1 MSKLIKNEL
10 TKIFKKK
17 SIYITL
23 LVILAFV
30 ILTNCIYKFFYNSS
44 NFYGDTYIE
53 YAKEELAKLDPNKV
67 SDIKMYID
75 LKTTVE
81 VYEMQEKYE
90 KDDWRRDILS
100 VQVGTYVNEKNNY
113 LYGEDKDLEKVAQVQ
128 EKINKVMEKLEKDDW
143 RYFANEELENAKLAL
158 SDLEEQKK
166 NIEDKQE
173 IKNLESSIEN
183 AKIDEE
189 VARYRVDKDIK
200 YGNDYRNRALNEY
213 QSCAKNVKNY
223 ENSDQKLEYSDQKR
237 YNTNLEEREINRYII
252 ENNVDINKGN
262 DIRGI
267 LRNFFSEYG
276 LFIIVMVIMIAGTI
290 VSEEFS
296 KGTIKLLLVKPYPRY
311 KILMSKWITVMIM
324 ILFSIVALIVMELI
338 VGGVIFGYD
347 SLSVPVLHY
356 NFDTQ
361 SLEAINVFADLGLQT
376 ITQLPKVI
384 LLAMLA
390 FSFSTLFTNSAV
402 AIAIPLLGYMSAD
415 VINSLVVNFKVD
427 FMRFFVSLN
436 WDFGQYLYGN
446 LPKLEG
452 LTLWFSAIICILYF
466 VAMIIPT
473 FITFKKRNIKNV

>member
-213 QSCAKNVKNY
+213 QSYAKNVKNF
-223 ENSDQKLEYSDQKR
+223 ENSGQKLEYTDQKE
-237 YNTNLEEREINRYII
+237 YNTDLEEREINRYII

-338 VGGVIFGYD
+338 VVGVIFGYD

>member
-30 ILTNCIYKFFYNSS
+30 ILTNCIYKFFYTSS
-44 NFYGDTYIE
+44 TFYGESYIE

-100 VQVGTYVNEKNNY
+100 VQVSTYVNEKNNY

-143 RYFANEELENAKLAL
+143 QYFANEELENAKLAL

-223 ENSDQKLEYSDQKR
+223 EISDQKLEYSDQKR

-338 VGGVIFGYD
+338 VGGIIFGYD

-361 SLEAINVFADLGLQT
+361 SLEAISVFADLGLQT

-415 VINSLVVNFKVD
+415 VINNLVVNFKVD

>member
-30 ILTNCIYKFFYNSS
+30 ILTNCIYKFFYTSS
-44 NFYGDTYIE
+44 TFYGESYIE

-100 VQVGTYVNEKNNY
+100 VQVSTYVNEKNNY

-143 RYFANEELENAKLAL
+143 QYFANEELENAKLAL

-338 VGGVIFGYD
+338 VGGIIFGYD

-361 SLEAINVFADLGLQT
+361 SLEAISVFADLGLQT

-415 VINSLVVNFKVD
+415 VINNLVVNFKVD

-452 LTLWFSAIICILYF
+452 LTFWFSAIICILYF

>member
-30 ILTNCIYKFFYNSS
+30 ILTNCIYKFFYTSS
-44 NFYGDTYIE
+44 TFYGESYIE

-100 VQVGTYVNEKNNY
+100 VQVSTYVNEKNNY

-143 RYFANEELENAKLAL
+143 QYFANEELENAKLAL

-276 LFIIVMVIMIAGTI
+276 LFIIVMVIMIA
-290 VSEEFS
+290 
-296 KGTIKLLLVKPYPRY
+296 KPYPRY

-338 VGGVIFGYD
+338 VGGIIFGYD

-361 SLEAINVFADLGLQT
+361 SLEAINVFVDLGLQT

>member
-30 ILTNCIYKFFYNSS
+30 ILTNCIYKFFYTSS
-44 NFYGDTYIE
+44 TFYGDTYIE

-81 VYEMQEKYE
+81 IYEMQEKYE

-143 RYFANEELENAKLAL
+143 KYFANEELENAKLAL

-237 YNTNLEEREINRYII
+237 YNTDLEEREINRYII

-338 VGGVIFGYD
+338 VGGIIFGYD

-415 VINSLVVNFKVD
+415 VINNLVVNFKVD

>member
-30 ILTNCIYKFFYNSS
+30 ILTNCIYKFFYTSS
-44 NFYGDTYIE
+44 TFYGESYIE

-100 VQVGTYVNEKNNY
+100 VQVSTYVNEKNNY

-143 RYFANEELENAKLAL
+143 QYFANEELENAKLAL

-338 VGGVIFGYD
+338 VGGIIFGYD

-361 SLEAINVFADLGLQT
+361 SLEAISVFADLGLQT

-415 VINSLVVNFKVD
+415 VINNLVVNFKVD

>member
-30 ILTNCIYKFFYNSS
+30 ILTNCIYKFFYTSS
-44 NFYGDTYIE
+44 TFYGESYIE

-100 VQVGTYVNEKNNY
+100 VQVSTYVNEKNNY

-143 RYFANEELENAKLAL
+143 QYFANEELENAKLAL

-324 ILFSIVALIVMELI
+324 ILFSIVALIVMGLI
-338 VGGVIFGYD
+338 VGGIIFGYD

-361 SLEAINVFADLGLQT
+361 SLEAISVFADLGLQT

-415 VINSLVVNFKVD
+415 VINNLVVNFKVD

>member
-1 MSKLIKNEL
+1 LSKLIKNEL

-44 NFYGDTYIE
+44 TFYGDTYIE

-81 VYEMQEKYE
+81 IYEMQEKYE

-100 VQVGTYVNEKNNY
+100 VQVGTYINEKNNY

-128 EKINKVMEKLEKDDW
+128 EKINKIMEKLEKDDW
-143 RYFANEELENAKLAL
+143 KYFANEELENAKLAL

-166 NIEDKQE
+166 NMEDKQE

-237 YNTNLEEREINRYII
+237 YNTDLEEREINRYII

-338 VGGVIFGYD
+338 VGGIIFGYD

>member
-30 ILTNCIYKFFYNSS
+30 ILTNCIYKFFYTSS
-44 NFYGDTYIE
+44 TFYGESYIE

-100 VQVGTYVNEKNNY
+100 VQVSTYVNEKNNY

-143 RYFANEELENAKLAL
+143 QYFANEELENAKLAL

-223 ENSDQKLEYSDQKR
+223 ESSDQKLEYSDQKR

-338 VGGVIFGYD
+338 VGGIIFGYD

-361 SLEAINVFADLGLQT
+361 SLEAISVFADLGLQT

-415 VINSLVVNFKVD
+415 VINNLVVNFKVD

>member
-30 ILTNCIYKFFYNSS
+30 ILTNCIYKFFYTSS
-44 NFYGDTYIE
+44 TFYGESYIE

-100 VQVGTYVNEKNNY
+100 VQVGTYINEKNNY

-128 EKINKVMEKLEKDDW
+128 EKINKIMEKLEKDDW
-143 RYFANEELENAKLAL
+143 KYFANEELENAKLAL

-166 NIEDKQE
+166 NMEDKQE

-237 YNTNLEEREINRYII
+237 YNTDLEEREINRYII

-338 VGGVIFGYD
+338 VGGIIFGYD

-361 SLEAINVFADLGLQT
+361 SLEAISVFADLGLQT

>member
-44 NFYGDTYIE
+44 TFYGDTYIE

-81 VYEMQEKYE
+81 IYEMQEKYE

-100 VQVGTYVNEKNNY
+100 VQVGTYINEKNNY

-128 EKINKVMEKLEKDDW
+128 EKINKIMEKLEKDDW
-143 RYFANEELENAKLAL
+143 KYFANEELENAKLAL

-166 NIEDKQE
+166 NMEDKQE

-237 YNTNLEEREINRYII
+237 YNTDLEEREINRYII

-338 VGGVIFGYD
+338 VGGIIFGYD

>member
-30 ILTNCIYKFFYNSS
+30 ILTNCIYKFFYTSS
-44 NFYGDTYIE
+44 TFYGESYIE

-100 VQVGTYVNEKNNY
+100 VQVSTYVNEKNNY

-143 RYFANEELENAKLAL
+143 QYFANEELENAKLAL